1 MVKRLVAPILFLFA
15 LAFAG
20 AKITP
25 QGIVVNPVPG
35 DLRVKVWVDKDPG
48 KSGNARYR
56 IGDPIYVY
64 VSVTRDAY
72 VYLFDVKPNGEIDL
86 FLPNP
91 YDHSNRLRAGETRRF
106 PPPGARYRF
115 TIDGPPGEE
124 LVLAVASRRPLT
136 SREIG
141 DLERGE
147 VRIRG
152 LRALSRALSIVV
164 DPLPGDAWA
173 SDWARF
179 RVVGEGAPPP
189 PPAPQNATLDVRS
202 DPSNAQ
208 VYLDGDYLG
217 RTPLIVS
224 VSPGRHQVEVRKA
237 GYTPYRAS
245 VRVAPGERV
254 RVFARLVP
262 EVVAGRLAVR
272 SEPGGARVYVDGAYR
287 GRTPIELELDPGTYE
302 LRLALPGYS
311 EYRERVRVRA
321 GETTYVY
328 ARLAPEKARLR
339 VYTNVRAR
347 VFLDGYELGWTKDGR
362 FSASVRGG
370 RRWLVVMAP
379 GYMPYVEEVVLEPG
393 QDAVIRVHLRRVRY

>member
-91 YDHSNRLRAGETRRF
+91 YDRNNRLRAGETRRF

-189 PPAPQNATLDVRS
+189 PPAPQNTTLDVRS

-379 GYMPYVEEVVLEPG
+379 GYVPYVEEVVLEPG